1 LNEELTVIRADKGP
15 NPLGLSREVGL
26 GTTIVELYR
35 RDGILEEAESF
46 HRRTL
51 SDLGCI
57 LSECHSIVVEQK
69 VRLADI
75 LNCLGHFIEAEELML
90 KAMNITLILP
100 STSMMKQRRVLKETY
115 THLNRWEEV
124 TKSLPRSEH
133 TGSGSVIVIVWDI
146 IRPVQS

>member
-1 LNEELTVIRADKGP
+1 
-15 NPLGLSREVGL
+15 
-26 GTTIVELYR
+26 
-35 RDGILEEAESF
+35 
-46 HRRTL
+46 
-51 SDLGCI
+51 
-57 LSECHSIVVEQK
+57 VVEQK

-133 TGSGSVIVIVWDI
+133 TGGGSVIVIVWDI